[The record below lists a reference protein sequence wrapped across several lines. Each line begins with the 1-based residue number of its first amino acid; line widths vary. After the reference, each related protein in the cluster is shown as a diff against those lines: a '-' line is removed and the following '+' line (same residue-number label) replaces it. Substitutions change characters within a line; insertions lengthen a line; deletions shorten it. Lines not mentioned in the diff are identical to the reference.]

1 MAFSLLNLL
10 SFPITL
16 PYKGF
21 MSVAE
26 TIKKEIDKELLN
38 KDNIKDKILKL
49 EYLFET
55 GEITEEEYTES
66 HEYLIK
72 YYRKI
77 QEEQLEENS

>member
-1 MAFSLLNLL
+1 MN
-10 SFPITL
+10 
-16 PYKGF
+16 
-21 MSVAE
+21 
-26 TIKKEIDKELLN
+26 N